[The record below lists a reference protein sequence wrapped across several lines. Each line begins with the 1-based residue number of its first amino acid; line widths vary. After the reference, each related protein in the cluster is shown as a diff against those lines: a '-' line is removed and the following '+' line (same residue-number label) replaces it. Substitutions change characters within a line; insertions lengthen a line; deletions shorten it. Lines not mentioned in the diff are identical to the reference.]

1 VRTWTVLALV
11 VASLAACLP
20 RQAIAAAMQAN
31 NSGSRTTLGDRL
43 GNFEQETPRMLG
55 ACEMKIESE
64 NGDSDGSEEVED
76 FKSLAAWSP
85 PCELKRQAARPGGA
99 IARRAEHSPESLQ
112 DRTTVRRC

>member
-20 RQAIAAAMQAN
+20 RQAVAAAMQAFK
-31 NSGSRTTLGDRL
+31 SSSSTARGDRL
-43 GNFEQETPRMLG
+43 GKFEQETPRMLG
-55 ACEMKIESE
+55 ACDMKIESE
-64 NGDSDGSEEVED
+64 NGDSDSGEEVED

-85 PCELKRQAARPGGA
+85 PGELKRQAARPGGA